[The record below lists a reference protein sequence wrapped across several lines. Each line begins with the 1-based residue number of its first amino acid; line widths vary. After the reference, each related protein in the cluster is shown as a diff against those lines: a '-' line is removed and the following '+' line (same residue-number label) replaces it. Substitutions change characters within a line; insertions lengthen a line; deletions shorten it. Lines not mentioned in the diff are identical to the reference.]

1 MPFLNWRMDPEQAL
15 FSQLSNAAPSS
26 RRTMVGESSR
36 QEGTL
41 VLRHAHPTNPN
52 RWIRAEPEMRE
63 CELLAASPR
72 FRTSFETESP
82 TLVLEDL
89 FRW

>member
-1 MPFLNWRMDPEQAL
+1 
-15 FSQLSNAAPSS
+15 
-26 RRTMVGESSR
+26 MVGESSR
-36 QEGTL
+36 QEGTTYEVSLLFWRITTSAIAILPAQEGTL
-41 VLRHAHPTNPN
+41 VSRHAHPTNPT
-52 RWIRAEPEMRE
+52 RWIRVEPEMSE